1 MEAVESLETK
11 HIGVVL
17 EQEEEKLK
25 LSVENISPFIPSEQ
39 VAGFFQRG
47 SSSKGKNRGIGLAK
61 LQKMVEKSGGGR
73 IIAQNIEK
81 EGQNWLLMQVVLPF
95 KGEK

>member
-1 MEAVESLETK
+1 M
-11 HIGVVL
+11 VL
-17 EQEEEKLK
+17 EQKEDELK
-25 LSVENISPFIPSEQ
+25 LPVENISPFIPSKQ

-47 SSSKGKNRGIGLAK
+47 SSSKGKDRGIGLAK
-61 LQKMVEKSGGGR
+61 LQKMVEKSKGR

-95 KGEK
+95 QGGEINGHQNIHINTQKI